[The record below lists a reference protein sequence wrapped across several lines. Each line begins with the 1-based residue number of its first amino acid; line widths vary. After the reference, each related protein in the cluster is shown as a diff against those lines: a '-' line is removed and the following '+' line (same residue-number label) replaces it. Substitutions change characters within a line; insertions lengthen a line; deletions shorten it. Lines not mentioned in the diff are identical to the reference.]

1 MLALRIRV
9 STRDEACP
17 RGSRARACFGPR
29 RVRSGGPAAEVRLR
43 KCRLYIVDVADTIA
57 DGLGD
62 KGHVGSVMDH
72 QRAQQRNRGTT
83 ARVEFAQVVPC
94 RLT

>member
-1 MLALRIRV
+1 M
-9 STRDEACP
+9 P
-17 RGSRARACFGPR
+17 RGSRARMLRPTACALR
-29 RVRSGGPAAEVRLR
+29 RTAEVRLR